1 MKELI
6 ITPNEA
12 EQRIDRFL
20 KKFIPKA
27 SKGFIYKMIRKKRIK
42 INGVRVSP
50 DYILQ
55 IDDTIQLYLS
65 EDTIEG
71 FRDIKQII
79 SFEQLMDIVYE
90 DDNILLVNKPKGLLV
105 HGDYKENKNTLINQ
119 IYYYLNKKGT
129 YKPKEENTFSP
140 ACCNRLD
147 RNTSGIII
155 VAKNY
160 PSLQAVNSMIKEDKI
175 VKKYLALVKGR
186 LYKKE
191 DLKGFILK
199 DRKTNKVEIIPQ
211 EKKGSKFIHTKYN
224 PIIHNENFT
233 LLEINLI
240 TGRSH
245 QIRAHL
251 ASEGYPIIGDYKYGN
266 KEVNSIFYDKFKLN
280 SQFLHAYFIQ
290 FQKCP
295 SFLTYLEGKSFKVSL
310 PNDLKKITGTMG
322 WEEK

>member
-6 ITPNEA
+6 ITQNEA

-20 KKFIPKA
+20 KKYIPEA

-42 INGVRVSP
+42 INGARVLP
-50 DYILQ
+50 EYILK

-65 EDTIEG
+65 EDTIED
-71 FRDIKQII
+71 FREIKQII
-79 SFEQLMDIVYE
+79 SFDQSIDIVYE
-90 DDNILLVNKPKGLLV
+90 DNNILLVNKPKGLLV

-119 IYYYLNKKGT
+119 IYYYLYKKGS
-129 YKPKEENTFSP
+129 YNPKEENTFSP

-147 RNTSGIII
+147 RNTSGIVI

-160 PSLQAVNSMIKEDKI
+160 PSLQAVNSMIKDNRIE
-175 VKKYLALVKGR
+175 KKYLALVKGKIH
-186 LYKKE
+186 KKSE
-191 DLKGFILK
+191 LKGFILK
-199 DRKTNKVEIIPQ
+199 DSKTNKVKIISQ
-211 EKKGSKFIHTKYN
+211 ERKGSKFIHTKYQ
-224 PIIHNENFT
+224 PIKYNEDFS
-233 LLEINLI
+233 LLEIHLI

-251 ASEGYPIIGDYKYGN
+251 SSEGHPIIGDYKYGN
-266 KEVNSIFYDKFKLN
+266 KEVNSIFNDRFKLN
-280 SQFLHAYFIQ
+280 SQFLHAFFIQ

-310 PNDLKKITGTMG
+310 PNDLKKIIGTMG
-322 WEEK
+322 WEE